1 MPALFANEAGEAV
14 ADELVGLSATEQD
27 QVWRLPLWKGY
38 REQIDSKVADLKNLG
53 NGPYGGAIT
62 AALYLEE
69 FVEGENGDDDS
80 KPPPWLHLDMMAFN
94 TGAKPGRPEGGEAM
108 GVRALYRLIES
119 KYPK

>member
-1 MPALFANEAGEAV
+1 MVLPCSAGGERT
-14 ADELVGLSATEQD
+14 LRISFL
-27 QVWRLPLWKGY
+27 LL
-38 REQIDSKVADLKNLG
+38 REQPHFREHD
-53 NGPYGGAIT
+53 GAIT
-62 AALYLEE
+62 AALYLDE
-69 FVEGENGDDDS
+69 FVEGEKGDDDS

>member
-69 FVEGENGDDDS
+69 FVEGEKGDDDAA
-80 KPPPWLHLDMMAFN
+80 PPPWLHLDMMAFN

-108 GVRALYRLIES
+108 GVRALYRL
-119 KYPK
+119 